1 MTHVTIDLTEGR
13 ERLRVV
19 TDPCYKYVLNN
30 IMTRKRLSES
40 HAFAFLV
47 STTLMKSKI
56 TSKIDKKIL
65 IEAIQEQM
73 SLEGY
78 DMPIS
83 DYQMDRIMA
92 KARKEVKDHA
102 VS

>member
-19 TDPCYKYVLNN
+19 TDPCYKYVLNS
-30 IMTRKRLSES
+30 IMARKKMSEP

-47 STTLMKSKI
+47 STTLLKSKI
-56 TSKIDKKIL
+56 TSKIDKKVL
-65 IEAIQEQM
+65 IRAIQEQM
-73 SLEGY
+73 SLEGFNTL
-78 DMPIS
+78 IS
-83 DYQMDRIMA
+83 DCQMDKIMT
-92 KARKEVKDHA
+92 KARKEVKEHA